1 MKLRQIIEAKSSE
14 PIRDAAA
21 SMGDLIS
28 FIRETPESQEY
39 KDLLDFLSKPTFKS
53 WGKAKWVVNNAIK
66 RVALSKDPQLIARAK
81 KWAFLNNLT
90 DPTVA
95 ASVYD
100 LEPKMTKGTPAD
112 KYSQNKSHRDKL
124 KKTMGPLGYVSVLS
138 NLGKDATPSKIKKL
152 IKDTSRNSFGTTRA
166 AKKDLPSVKTVTKF

>member
-1 MKLRQIIEAKSSE
+1 MKLRQITEAKSSE
-14 PIRDAAA
+14 PIRDAAT

-28 FIRETPESQEY
+28 FIKEMPESQEY
-39 KDLLDFLSKPTFKS
+39 KELFSFLSQPSFKAWS
-53 WGKAKWVVNNAIK
+53 KAKWIVNSAIK
-66 RVALSKDPQLIARAK
+66 QVALSKNPQLIARAK

-100 LEPKMTKGTPAD
+100 IEPKMTKGTPAD
-112 KYSQNKSHRDKL
+112 RYSQNKSQRDKL
-124 KKTMGPLGYVSVLS
+124 KKTMGPLGYVSVFS

-152 IKDTSRNSFGTTRA
+152 VKDTSRNSIGTTRA
-166 AKKDLPSVKTVTKF
+166 ARKDLPNVKTVSKF